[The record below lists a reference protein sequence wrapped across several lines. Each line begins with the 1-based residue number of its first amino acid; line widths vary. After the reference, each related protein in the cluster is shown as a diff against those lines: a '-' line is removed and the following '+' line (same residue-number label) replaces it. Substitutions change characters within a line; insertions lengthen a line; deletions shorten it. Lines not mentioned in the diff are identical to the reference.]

1 MKIDAQARMFAEQAL
16 QQRGNANL
24 NQQEKLKQKAR
35 EFEAIFVQQ
44 VFKSMRQ
51 TIPEGKLL
59 PRGNAEQIYTD
70 FQDMEAAKR
79 LSEQGGIGLAEMLV
93 EQLQKAEKS
102 ED

>member
-1 MKIDAQARMFAEQAL
+1 MKIDDQARLFAEQAL
-16 QQRGNANL
+16 RQRGNNL
-24 NQQEKLKQKAR
+24 NDKEQLVQKAK

-70 FQDMEAAKR
+70 MQDIEAAKQ
-79 LSEQGGIGLAEMLV
+79 LTAQGGIGLAEMLI
-93 EQLQKAEKS
+93 EQLQKGETP
-102 ED
+102 EE